1 MKIPAL
7 AYAAVAL
14 ASVAVLATYV
24 WPTAYVIVPNQN
36 AVLRVNRFSGV
47 EEWSSPRGWIR
58 PGVTLPQTQARNVT
72 GELLVKGNT
81 FEPQSGMGELV
92 LENRGSQAMK
102 GVHLEISLIDAEG
115 VVVGTTTQ
123 DIDKIERGDKVRVS
137 VMGVTT
143 TASANLLRV
152 DRAYSDWTPGMVASF

>member
-1 MKIPAL
+1 MKIPPV
-7 AYAAVAL
+7 AYVAAAF

-24 WPTAYVIVPNQN
+24 WPTAYVIVPNSN
-36 AVLRVNRFSGV
+36 AVLRVNRFTGV

-58 PGVTLPQTQARNVT
+58 PGVAAPQTQARNVT

-81 FEPQSGMGELV
+81 YEPQSGLGELV
-92 LENRGSQAMK
+92 LENSGQAAMK
-102 GVHLEISLIDAEG
+102 GVHLEISLIDHEG

-123 DIDKIERGDKVRVS
+123 DIEKIERGDKVRVS
-137 VMGVTT
+137 ILGVTT
-143 TASANLLRV
+143 TGSANLLRV